1 MKTLAHSKAIG
12 ALLIALVV
20 ISMAGASAGAKPAVP
35 APPAPQPVEGGPP
48 LPIVVRYD
56 PTPSDLRVPPPR
68 EFSQLRI
75 QSATITVNYLA
86 GGTTDVFGNDCY
98 TWPSDAQTAFNYA
111 ASIWESLINSSVP
124 IKIDACWTELGS
136 GILGVS
142 SPADPWRDF
151 SGAPVANTWY
161 FPALANALSGSDLN
175 GTTAELYTSYSR
187 AFSWYFGTD
196 GNPGSQVDFASVV
209 LHEICHGLGF
219 AGSMTV
225 SGGLGYWGW
234 NYYDQPAIYDRFT
247 EQGGG
252 GTGTPLLSYANGSTA
267 LASALTSQDV
277 FFDGTNANAA
287 NGGSPPELYAPSTW
301 RSGSSY
307 SHLDESYNGTV
318 NALMTYS
325 IGSGESEH
333 DPGPVASGMLKDM
346 GWTMSSASAPT
357 VTGITPSSGF
367 YTETVHITNL
377 AGTNFQS
384 GATVKL
390 TKSGQPD
397 INATSVN
404 VESQA
409 KITCDFNLSGAATGG
424 WNVVVTNP
432 DAQSGTLTNG
442 FTVRAPGADIF
453 IYLPILLNGYPPPQ
467 TVTFYPDADATVF
480 KGDPDTNYG
489 SETRVT
495 VGYDRSG
502 CSGSVGGGVSR
513 GLVSFDLS
521 SIPASATISDA
532 KLHLYFVTSC
542 YYYGHSQDR
551 TVTTYRADADW
562 SESSVT
568 WNNRPGYA
576 EAYGSAS
583 VGVTYSGLG
592 WHSFDV
598 TDLVGRWVNGSFSN
612 HGLMVRA
619 PETSGSDFARLQ
631 FYSRDRSGTSYDPYL
646 EVTYV
651 GMAASEQE
659 GPTVEEVHAP
669 NTCGPAYRRGL
680 ITYPSPSGCDLLE
693 CVMQAVCS
701 PD

>member
-1 MKTLAHSKAIG
+1 MKNLAPG
-12 ALLIALVV
+12 RVVGVFLIALVV
-20 ISMAGASAGAKPAVP
+20 IGMASVGVGAGSAE
-35 APPAPQPVEGGPP
+35 PAPQVPQSIEGGPP
-48 LPIVVRYD
+48 IVLRYD
-56 PTPSDLRVPPPR
+56 PTPSDWHVPPPR

-86 GGTTDVFGNDCY
+86 GGTKDEFGNDCY
-98 TWPSDAQTAFNYA
+98 TWPSSAQTAFDYA
-111 ASIWESLINSSVP
+111 AGIWESLIDSSVP
-124 IKIDACWTELGS
+124 IEIDACWTDLPSGVLGQ
-136 GILGVS
+136 S
-142 SPADPWRDF
+142 SPAAYYRDF
-151 SGAPVANTWY
+151 SSAPVASTWY
-161 FPALANALSGSDLN
+161 AVSLANALSGTDQN
-175 GTTAELYTSYSR
+175 GATAEMFISYSR
-187 AFSWYFGTD
+187 SFSWYFGTD

-252 GTGTPLLSYANGSTA
+252 GTGTPLLSYANGSAA

-277 FFDGTNANAA
+277 FFDGANANAA

-301 RSGSSY
+301 RGGSSY

-346 GWTMSSASAPT
+346 GWTMSSAPAPT
-357 VTGITPSSGF
+357 VTGITPSGGLN
-367 YTETVHITNL
+367 TGTVHITDL

-390 TKSGQPD
+390 TRSGQPN
-397 INATSVN
+397 INGTSVT
-404 VESQA
+404 VVSA
-409 KITCDFNLSGAATGG
+409 SRITCDFDLNGVATGG

-432 DAQSGTLTNG
+432 DAQSGALPSG
-442 FTVRAPGADIF
+442 FTVRAPGELDTF
-453 IYLPILLNGYPPPQ
+453 TYLPIILNGYPPPQ
-467 TVTFYPDADATVF
+467 TATFYPDADATVF
-480 KGDPDTNYG
+480 KGVPDTNYG
-489 SETRVT
+489 SESRVT
-495 VGYDRSG
+495 VGYDLG
-502 CSGSVGGGVSR
+502 ECSDSVDGNKAR

-521 SIPASATISDA
+521 GILASATISDA
-532 KLHLYFVTSC
+532 KLHLYFVSSC

-551 TVTTYRADADW
+551 TVTTYRADAGW

-583 VGVTYSGLG
+583 VGVTYSSLG
-592 WHSFDV
+592 WYSFDV
-598 TDLVGRWVNGSFSN
+598 TDLVSGWVNGSFSN

-619 PETSGSDFARLQ
+619 PEISGSDFVRFQ
-631 FYSRDRSGTSYDPYL
+631 FVSRESSGTSYDPYL

-651 GMAASEQE
+651 GLAASEQE
-659 GPTVEEVHAP
+659 DPTVEEVHAP
-669 NTCGPAYRRGL
+669 STCGSTYRSVLG
-680 ITYPSPSGCDLLE
+680 IYPSPSGCDLPE